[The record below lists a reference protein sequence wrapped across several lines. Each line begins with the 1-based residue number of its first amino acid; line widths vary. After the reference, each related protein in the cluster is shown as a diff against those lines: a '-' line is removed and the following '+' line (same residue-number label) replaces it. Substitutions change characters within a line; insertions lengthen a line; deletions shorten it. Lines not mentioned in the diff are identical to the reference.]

1 MKLRFFT
8 FLFFLITTISN
19 SQIPVAGE
27 LDTSFGDS
35 GTLTLDEKTYLLPYS
50 IKVQPKTGDILIA
63 GCYEKTEG
71 HFVGF
76 VRKYD
81 FYGNPKK
88 DFGTNGFLE
97 ISDLVYKSY
106 VLYRTYFESSDNDS
120 RIYIRGARS
129 NLDGSSVYFISRYLS
144 NGTLDTS
151 YGTNGSINVH
161 GQIHGNY
168 IYSLLLNPITQ
179 HQTLNRYNLS
189 DGSLDSSFNNG
200 DLPFSNSE
208 ITLYRNQY
216 DQINFQ
222 DDGKMILSGYE
233 GQRGIIVCFDNT
245 GHIDTGFGVNGFY
258 RADPNY
264 VKDIFF
270 TKIQS
275 DGKIIFL
282 NRQFTTNNPA
292 TILGRLNKDGSLDTS
307 YGDSGYF
314 RHRLYGSIFFA
325 DIALQSDDK
334 IIFCGSYN
342 FENNDDNF
350 LYTTRVSK
358 EGKLDFWKN
367 DLPSIYSENWSLA
380 LVKDSYLFSL
390 GLKSPNVFEKNF
402 PLIRKMFL
410 KEPEISINGSSLPD
424 NATDIVLPTTD
435 GILYTIDNVVLSQ
448 GDIKF
453 RLDKSDNLYW
463 GKSESAPFL
472 FGISTMG
479 AETIKID
486 TPGTYKIN
494 FNIKTGAYSLIN
506 NTLGIEDFNNQKLKF
521 VFYPN
526 PSKEKITF
534 NENLKSI
541 KVYATDGKLINSNLV
556 NNEINIS
563 SFPKGVYYFQ
573 VVTENDTIIG
583 DKFIKE

>member
-1 MKLRFFT
+1 MKLQIFT
-8 FLFFLITTISN
+8 FLFFLLTTISH

-35 GTLTLDEKTYLLPYS
+35 GTLTLDEKMYLLPYS

-76 VRKYD
+76 IRKYD

-151 YGTNGSINVH
+151 YGTNGSIDIH

-222 DDGKMILSGYE
+222 DDGKIILSGYE

-410 KEPEISINGSSLPD
+410 KQPEISINGSSLPD

-472 FGISTMG
+472 SGISTMG

>member
-1 MKLRFFT
+1 MKSRIFT
-8 FLFFLITTISN
+8 FLIFLSTTISN
-19 SQIPVAGE
+19 SQIPTAGE
-27 LDTSFGDS
+27 LDTNFGDS

-129 NLDGSSVYFISRYLS
+129 NLDGSFVYFISRYLS

-151 YGTNGSINVH
+151 YGTNGSIDIH

-222 DDGKMILSGYE
+222 DDGKIILSGYE

-410 KEPEISINGSSLPD
+410 KQPEISINGSSLPD

-435 GILYTIDNVVLSQ
+435 GVLYTIDNIVLSQ

-472 FGISTMG
+472 SGISTMG

-494 FNIKTGAYSLIN
+494 FNIKTGAYSITS
-506 NTLGIEDFNNQKLKF
+506 NTLGIEDLNNQKLKF

-573 VVTENDTIIG
+573 IVTETGTIIG

>member
-1 MKLRFFT
+1 MKLRIFT
-8 FLFFLITTISN
+8 FLFFLLTTISH

-63 GCYEKTEG
+63 DSYEISKG
-71 HFVGF
+71 HFNGSL
-76 VRKYD
+76 RKYD

-88 DFGTNGFLE
+88 DFGINGFLE
-97 ISDLVYKSY
+97 ISGLGYKSY
-106 VLYRTYFESSDNDS
+106 ALFRASFESSDTDS
-120 RIYIRGARS
+120 RIYIRGGHS
-129 NLDGSSVYFISRYLS
+129 NLDGSFVYFVSRYLS
-144 NGTLDTS
+144 NGVLDTS
-151 YGTNGSINVH
+151 YGTNGSIDIH

-168 IYSLLLNPITQ
+168 IYSLLLNPVTQ
-179 HQTLNRYNLS
+179 HQTLKRYNLL

-208 ITLYRNQY
+208 IKLYQGQY
-216 DQINFQ
+216 DQINIQ

-233 GQRGIIVCFDNT
+233 GQTGIIICLDST
-245 GHIDTGFGVNGFY
+245 GHIDTSFGVNGFY
-258 RADPNY
+258 RADSNY
-264 VKDIFF
+264 IRDICF
-270 TKIQS
+270 TKTQS

-282 NRQFTTNNPA
+282 NRQFTTSNPA

-314 RHRLYGSIFFA
+314 RHRLYGNTYFS

-334 IIFCGSYN
+334 IIFCGSYYFDN
-342 FENNDDNF
+342 IGDNF
-350 LYTTRVSK
+350 LYITRVSK

-367 DLPSIYSENWSLA
+367 DLPSAFSENWSID
-380 LVKDSYLFSL
+380 LVNDSYLFSL

-402 PLIRKMFL
+402 PVIRKMFL
-410 KEPEISINGSSLPD
+410 KQPEISINGSSLPD

-435 GILYTIDNVVLSQ
+435 GVLYTIDNVVLSQ

-463 GKSESAPFL
+463 GKSESAPL
-472 FGISTMG
+472 LSGISTMG

-534 NENLKSI
+534 NKNLKSI

-573 VVTENDTIIG
+573 VVTETGTVIG

>member
-1 MKLRFFT
+1 MKSRIFT
-8 FLFFLITTISN
+8 FLIFLSTTISN
-19 SQIPVAGE
+19 SQISTAGE
-27 LDTSFGDS
+27 LDTNFGDS

-129 NLDGSSVYFISRYLS
+129 NLDGSFVYFISRYLS

-151 YGTNGSINVH
+151 YGTNGSIDIH

-222 DDGKMILSGYE
+222 DDGKIILSGYE

-410 KEPEISINGSSLPD
+410 KQPEISINGSSLPD

-435 GILYTIDNVVLSQ
+435 GVLYTIDNIVLSQ

-472 FGISTMG
+472 SGISTMG

-494 FNIKTGAYSLIN
+494 FNIKTGAYSITS
-506 NTLGIEDFNNQKLKF
+506 NTLGIEDLNNQKLKF

-573 VVTENDTIIG
+573 IVTETGTIIG

>member
-1 MKLRFFT
+1 MKLQIFT
-8 FLFFLITTISN
+8 FLFFLLTTISH

-120 RIYIRGARS
+120 RIYIRGGRS

-424 NATDIVLPTTD
+424 NATDIVLPTND

-472 FGISTMG
+472 SGISTMG

-573 VVTENDTIIG
+573 VVTETGIVIG